1 MIPRRIEGMQKF
13 QSSTFPGRYGWLML
27 YTVVLTEILKKTFV
41 IIQLKLE
48 LLSRTTFLVLNVVF
62 KRL

>member
-1 MIPRRIEGMQKF
+1 
-13 QSSTFPGRYGWLML
+13 ML
-27 YTVVLTEILKKTFV
+27 YTVVLPEILKKTFV
-41 IIQLKLE
+41 IIHLQLE